1 MNDEQR
7 RTGLR
12 QRIAQSCEQALGEV
26 TAMTHPWYESYDP
39 GVPFEVDP
47 DEFPSIVDVCE
58 RSFAHYAQR
67 PAFSNMGVSLSYAE
81 LDRRSRDF
89 AAWLQSVAGLAR
101 GDRVAL
107 MMPNVLQYP
116 VALLGTLRAGCVAVN
131 VNPLYTS
138 RELEHQLRDSGA
150 KAIVLLES
158 CAHTLE
164 QARERVPLEHVVLT
178 RVGDLFPFP
187 KSALVNAA
195 VKHVKKLVPDWK
207 LDGVSWFG
215 EVLHAGAA
223 AEYERPA
230 LEPADLAFLQ
240 YTGGT
245 TGRAKAAMLSHGNIV
260 ANILQATAFMSS
272 GMQDERQ
279 VVVTALPLYHIFS
292 LLANC
297 FVFMHLGGEN
307 LLITNPRDCKA
318 FLKAIAKIR
327 FTAITGVNTLFKA
340 MMDTDGFERIDFS
353 RLQVTLGG
361 GMAVQQAVA
370 ERWKALTGKPLIEAY
385 GLTETSPAAC
395 INPLSLQDYNGSIG
409 LPVPSTEVAIMDVA
423 GNRLPLGTNGEIC
436 VRGPQVTAG
445 YWQRPEETAAVFFPG
460 GWLRTGDVGS
470 MDARGFV
477 KVADRMKDMVVVS
490 GFNVYPNEVEDVLAE
505 HPEIAEAAVVG
516 VPSAGSGEAL
526 KAYVVA
532 RDPGL
537 TAQDV
542 IAHCRCMLT
551 GYKVPKLIEFRDELP
566 KTNVGKILRRA
577 LRDEGGAQM
586 GAGNSE
592 RAPGVRAARGASA
605 SGDAHGR
612 EAR

>member
-1 MNDEQR
+1 
-7 RTGLR
+7 
-12 QRIAQSCEQALGEV
+12 
-26 TAMTHPWYESYDP
+26 
-39 GVPFEVDP
+39 
-47 DEFPSIVDVCE
+47 
-58 RSFAHYAQR
+58 
-67 PAFSNMGVSLSYAE
+67 
-81 LDRRSRDF
+81 
-89 AAWLQSVAGLAR
+89 
-101 GDRVAL
+101 
-107 MMPNVLQYP
+107 
-116 VALLGTLRAGCVAVN
+116 
-131 VNPLYTS
+131 
-138 RELEHQLRDSGA
+138 
-150 KAIVLLES
+150 
-158 CAHTLE
+158 
-164 QARERVPLEHVVLT
+164 
-178 RVGDLFPFP
+178 
-187 KSALVNAA
+187 
-195 VKHVKKLVPDWK
+195 
-207 LDGVSWFG
+207 
-215 EVLHAGAA
+215 
-223 AEYERPA
+223 
-230 LEPADLAFLQ
+230 
-240 YTGGT
+240 
-245 TGRAKAAMLSHGNIV
+245 
-260 ANILQATAFMSS
+260 
-272 GMQDERQ
+272 
-279 VVVTALPLYHIFS
+279 
-292 LLANC
+292 
-297 FVFMHLGGEN
+297 
-307 LLITNPRDCKA
+307 
-318 FLKAIAKIR
+318 
-327 FTAITGVNTLFKA
+327 
-340 MMDTDGFERIDFS
+340 IDFS

-577 LRDEGGAQM
+577 LRDEGGEQI
-586 GAGNSE
+586 GAGGRE
-592 RAPGVRAARGASA
+592 RAPGVPAACGASA
-605 SGDAHGR
+605 SGDGHGG